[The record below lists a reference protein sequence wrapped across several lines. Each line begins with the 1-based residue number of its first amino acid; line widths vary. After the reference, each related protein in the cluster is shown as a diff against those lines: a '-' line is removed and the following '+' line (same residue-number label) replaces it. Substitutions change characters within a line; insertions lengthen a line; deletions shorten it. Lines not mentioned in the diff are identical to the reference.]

1 MNRSLRIPTNTYPVH
16 IFNSKV
22 FDLYFSATL
31 ELPELINRGVNTI
44 WERSGWER
52 HKIINIIIGKF
63 HKLIPSGHLQWN
75 RENIQNKFLTTVHTK
90 RTYVASEDPRP

>member
-1 MNRSLRIPTNTYPVH
+1 MLINTDADISRNMQLKWIDHYVSRLQIHTVH

-22 FDLYFSATL
+22 FDLYFSVTI
-31 ELPELINRGVNTI
+31 ELPELFNHSVNI

-63 HKLIPSGHLQWN
+63 HKLISSGYLQWN
-75 RENIQNKFLTTVHTK
+75 RENIQIL
-90 RTYVASEDPRP
+90 P